1 MKCISNQCHQRS
13 LETMSPEH
21 DIYKSHSQQIVIFNI
36 FSGERYVRKQSEI
49 LMFVCTMVMYKYMKS
64 FRNGVHNLSDSMHG
78 VHNLSDSM
86 HEHKKYIK
94 NFLTVLSIQPMKDV
108 IFELNLEHRYAI
120 HNCTTIMSYTIF
132 SCNQIYF
139 PLVKQFKMVYVV
151 ADLFPLVSLE
161 NVLFT
166 KNVII

>member
-1 MKCISNQCHQRS
+1 
-13 LETMSPEH
+13 MSPEH

-86 HEHKKYIK
+86 HDVHNLSDSMHDVHNLSDSMHGVHNLSDSMHGVHNLSDSMHEHKKYIK
-94 NFLTVLSIQPMKDV
+94 NFLTVLSI
-108 IFELNLEHRYAI
+108 
-120 HNCTTIMSYTIF
+120 
-132 SCNQIYF
+132 
-139 PLVKQFKMVYVV
+139 
-151 ADLFPLVSLE
+151 
-161 NVLFT
+161 
-166 KNVII
+166 